1 MSYATQGRTRYTAAD
16 KRRKEAERLAY
27 LVARDQRWAAGTVDE
42 MLAEYRLIAVGTEAE
57 LRAEVEAR
65 HATLVALYRA

>member
-1 MSYATQGRTRYTAAD
+1 MSYATEGRPRHTAAE
-16 KRRKEAERLAY
+16 RRAKEAQRLAD
-27 LVARDQRWAAGTVDE
+27 LVARDERWAAGTVDE

-65 HATLVALYRA
+65 HATLVALYRP